1 MPPSST
7 HDVDSFCDSHN
18 GAEAELALLFAIIA
32 GRLIQVD
39 YVGGNFQNRR

>member
-7 HDVDSFCDSHN
+7 HDVDAFCDSHN
-18 GAEAELALLFAIIA
+18 GAEAELALFAIIA